1 MSEEIQD
8 TTSLPDHIR
17 QIVNVAHD
25 KKAFDISVLILQGS
39 SAFTDYFIMC
49 SATSTRQVKAVVEGI
64 EQALQT
70 VQHPLSHIEGYENGK
85 WVLMD
90 IFDLVVHVFT
100 PDTRRFYDL
109 ERLWGNALRVKIPE
123 PPFPAKSLFQRN

>member
-1 MSEEIQD
+1 MSDKIQD
-8 TTSLPDHIR
+8 ITLLPDHVC
-17 QIVNVAHD
+17 QIVNAAQD
-25 KKAFDISVLILQGS
+25 KKAFDILVLVLQDP

-64 EQALQT
+64 EQSLKT
-70 VQHPLSHIEGYENGK
+70 VQHPLSHIEGYENGT

-90 IFDLVVHVFT
+90 IFDLVIHVFT

-109 ERLWGNALRVKIPE
+109 ERLWGNALRIKIPE
-123 PPFPAKSLFQRN
+123 APFPY